1 MNPAW
6 SMIFFTTLAGAGQ
19 GLMLALVG
27 LDLAARAGL
36 STAPSPLSFVIGAG
50 LVLLLCG
57 VGLVASVFHLGRPM
71 RAWRAMAMWRTSW
84 LSREVIV
91 LPAFMAT
98 VLVWGLAHAIG
109 APTPLLGVLA
119 AVLALLLFLCT
130 GMIYAAVAVIRE
142 WATPLTPLNFA
153 LLGIASGLTLCAAA
167 AALGGSAL
175 SGAAAPTLAPALAL
189 LALAATALAALMRGA
204 SFWRNATLA
213 PKTTLQ
219 TAIGVRHPKIVQ
231 SSQGQMG
238 GSFNTREFFH
248 GAAAQ
253 MLPRLRWIVALGV
266 FGLPLLLLA
275 TAAVSGSAL
284 SLVAAFACQ
293 YLGLLAERWLFFA
306 EAQHPQNLYYQ
317 RIG

>member
-6 SMIFFTTLAGAGQ
+6 SMVFFTTLAGAGQ

-27 LDLAARAGL
+27 VDIASRLGLTSAPTPGGFVAGAA
-36 STAPSPLSFVIGAG
+36 VV
-50 LVLLLCG
+50 LVLCG
-57 VGLVASVFHLGRPM
+57 IGLVASIFHLGRPM

-91 LPAFMAT
+91 LPSFM
-98 VLVWGLAHAIG
+98 LVVFGWGLAHWMG
-109 APTPLLGVLA
+109 GPTVALGLLA
-119 AVLALLLFLCT
+119 ALLALALFLCT
-130 GMIYAAVAVIRE
+130 SMIYAAVSVIRE

-153 LLGIASGLTLCAAA
+153 LLGIASGLCLGAAA
-167 AALGGSAL
+167 AALGGMAL
-175 SGAAAPTLAPALAL
+175 APTLAL
-189 LALAATALAALMRGA
+189 LALIATTVAALVRGA

-248 GAAAQ
+248 GAAAKV
-253 MLPRLRWIVALGV
+253 LPRLRWIVALAV
-266 FGLPLLLLA
+266 FLLPLLFLA
-275 TAAVSGSAL
+275 TALRSASPVL
-284 SLVAAFACQ
+284 LVAAFVCQ

>member
-36 STAPSPLSFVIGAG
+36 VTTPSTKSFVIGAG

-71 RAWRAMAMWRTSW
+71 RAWRAVAMWRTSW

-91 LPAFMAT
+91 LPLFMAM
-98 VLVWGLAHAIG
+98 VFVWGLAQSLG
-109 APTPLLGVLA
+109 APTVVPGVLA
-119 AVLALLLFLCT
+119 ALLALLLFLCT

-153 LLGIASGLTLCAAA
+153 LLGMASGLSLCAALA
-167 AALGGSAL
+167 GLGGSTK
-175 SGAAAPTLAPALAL
+175 APTLAL
-189 LALAATALAALMRGA
+189 LALAATAVAALMRGA

-238 GSFNTREFFH
+238 GSFNTRELFH
-248 GAAAQ
+248 GAAAHV
-253 MLPRLRWIVALGV
+253 LPRLRWIVALGV

-275 TAAVSGSAL
+275 TAVVSGSAL
-284 SLVAAFACQ
+284 TLVAAVACQ

>member
-27 LDLAARAGL
+27 VDLAARAGL
-36 STAPSPLSFVIGAG
+36 VASPSSQSFVVGACA
-50 LVLLLCG
+50 VLLLCG
-57 VGLVASVFHLGRPM
+57 AGLVASVFHLGRPM
-71 RAWRAMAMWRTSW
+71 RAWRAAAMWRTSW

-91 LPAFMAT
+91 LPSFMAA
-98 VLVWGLAHAIG
+98 VFGWAVAHALG
-109 APTPLLGVLA
+109 APTVMLGVLA
-119 AVLALLLFLCT
+119 ALLGLALYLCT
-130 GMIYAAVAVIRE
+130 GMIYGAVAVIRE

-153 LLGIASGLTLCAAA
+153 LLGIASGLCLGAAA
-167 AALGGSAL
+167 AALGGMAL
-175 SGAAAPTLAPALAL
+175 APTLAL
-189 LALAATALAALMRGA
+189 LALIATAVAALVRGA

-248 GAAAQ
+248 GAAAKV
-253 MLPRLRWIVALGV
+253 LPRLRWIVALAV
-266 FGLPLLLLA
+266 FLLPLLFLA
-275 TAAVSGSAL
+275 TALRSASPAL
-284 SLVAAFACQ
+284 LVAAFVCQ

>member
-6 SMIFFTTLAGAGQ
+6 SMVFFTTLAGAGQ

-27 LDLAARAGL
+27 VDLAARAGL
-36 STAPSPLSFVIGAG
+36 ATAPSPLSLVVGAG
-50 LVLLLCG
+50 LVLVLCG
-57 VGLVASVFHLGRPM
+57 VGLIASVFHLGRPM
-71 RAWRAMAMWRTSW
+71 RAWRAVAMWRTSW

-91 LPAFMAT
+91 LPAFMA
-98 VLVWGLAHAIG
+98 VVFAWGLSHAMG
-109 APTPLLGVLA
+109 APTVLLGLLA
-119 AVLALLLFLCT
+119 AVLALLLYLCT

-153 LLGIASGLTLCAAA
+153 LLGIASGLTLGAAA

-175 SGAAAPTLAPALAL
+175 ASTPAPTLTL
-189 LALAATALAALMRGA
+189 LALTATALAALMRGA

-248 GAAAQ
+248 GAAAHV
-253 MLPRLRWIVALGV
+253 LPRLRWIVALGV
-266 FGLPLLLLA
+266 FALPLLLLTTA
-275 TAAVSGSAL
+275 TVSGSTL
-284 SLVAAFACQ
+284 TLVAAFTCQ

-317 RIG
+317 RMS

>member
-27 LDLAARAGL
+27 VDLAANAGL
-36 STAPSPLSFVIGAG
+36 TDVPSPYSFVAGAG
-50 LVLLLCG
+50 VVLLLCG
-57 VGLVASVFHLGRPM
+57 IALVASVFHLGRPM
-71 RAWRAMAMWRTSW
+71 RAWRAASMWRTSW

-91 LPAFMAT
+91 LPSFMA
-98 VLVWGLAHAIG
+98 VVFAWGAAHALG
-109 APTPLLGVLA
+109 APTVVLGVLA
-119 AVLALLLFLCT
+119 VLLALLLYLCT
-130 GMIYAAVAVIRE
+130 GMIYGAVAVIRE

-153 LLGIASGLTLCAAA
+153 LLGIASGLTLGAAA
-167 AALGGSAL
+167 AAVGSLAL
-175 SGAAAPTLAPALAL
+175 APTLAL
-189 LALAATALAALMRGA
+189 LALIATAIAALMRGA
-204 SFWRNATLA
+204 SFWRNAKLT
-213 PKTTLQ
+213 PKSTLQ

-231 SSQGQMG
+231 SSMGQMG

-253 MLPRLRWIVALGV
+253 LLPRLRWIVAFAV
-266 FGLPLLLLA
+266 FALPLLLLA
-275 TAAVSGSAL
+275 AAARGPSPVL
-284 SLVAAFACQ
+284 LVVAFGCQ